1 VFAIPPAAVSLDD
14 VVLILRERLR
24 LYGDLQVYVIAE
36 TCGGERDPRLGV
48 VRDHP
53 EVTVELLC
61 DQEDGTATSHW
72 QAVRITAH
80 DRCGWRGPHRGCD
93 TFEVVQFVDDLLR
106 MHPSALTDRCRLLC

>member
-1 VFAIPPAAVSLDD
+1 VFAIPPAAVFLDD

-53 EVTVELLC
+53 EVTVELLW
-61 DQEDGTATSHW
+61 DEEDGTATSHW
-72 QAVRITAH
+72 HAVRITAH
-80 DRCGWRGPHRGCD
+80 DRCVWRGPHRRCD
-93 TFEVVQFVDDLLR
+93 TCELVQFVDDLLR
-106 MHPSALTDRCRLLC
+106 MNPSALTGRYRLLC